1 MFSAVAEV
9 EMEMKTETKFRPV
22 VESVAVDM
30 TDETGTARM
39 IPPPPYFNLEHAR
52 ELSGF
57 RLGVSFSFCF

>member
-1 MFSAVAEV
+1 
-9 EMEMKTETKFRPV
+9 MKTETKFPV